1 MPQEPET
8 TGPDEGQLTDHY
20 EPDALEATRGRE
32 QGLGV
37 GAREL
42 NLQRD
47 AARDYTGDDEPPQG
61 EDDGVVEVLRPGD
74 PGFE

>member
-8 TGPDEGQLTDHY
+8 TGPDDGQLSDHY
-20 EPDALEATRGRE
+20 EPDALEATRARE

-47 AARDYTGDDEPPQG
+47 PGADYVDDGDAPQG